1 MKKIVLMLLSVVM
14 VASLASCG
22 DNEEPT
28 PKSNNYMMLYRVI
41 MAKNTFN
48 YGNPTLKVLNPVKN
62 TTETIVLTEDM
73 DNRNNTVYSFDYAV
87 VKASI
92 ALSLTDPNDLFV
104 YYYPVMDIKR
114 EMKFEAELNLYI
126 DDAKTSLIDP
136 VKKVKV
142 TSPKVAASFIETSGA
157 LVATALV
164 SLSTRQCR
172 ESSPLN
178 TTQSISR
185 PKRRVLLYG
194 KCGLSLNNGC
204 LSDEKCLNLW
214 REERAYS
221 AGK

>member
-62 TTETIVLTEDM
+62 TTETIVLTEDV
-73 DNRNNTVYSFDYAV
+73 DNRNNTVYSLDYAV

-114 EMKFEAELNLYI
+114 EMKFEAELNLSI
-126 DDAKTSLIDP
+126 DKDKTSLVDP

-157 LVATALV
+157 LVAIAPV
-164 SLSTRQCR
+164 SLST
-172 ESSPLN
+172 
-178 TTQSISR
+178 TTMSGEQSVEYYTKHQQTKASG
-185 PKRRVLLYG
+185 VVT
-194 KCGLSLNNGC
+194 
-204 LSDEKCLNLW
+204 W
-214 REERAYS
+214 
-221 AGK
+221 

>member
-73 DNRNNTVYSFDYAV
+73 DNRNNTVYSLDYAV

-114 EMKFEAELNLYI
+114 EMKFEAELNLSI
-126 DDAKTSLIDP
+126 DKDKTSLVDP

-157 LVATALV
+157 LVAIAPV
-164 SLSTRQCR
+164 SLSTTTMSGEQSVEYYKKHQQAK
-172 ESSPLN
+172 ESGVV
-178 TTQSISR
+178 T
-185 PKRRVLLYG
+185 
-194 KCGLSLNNGC
+194 
-204 LSDEKCLNLW
+204 W
-214 REERAYS
+214 
-221 AGK
+221 

>member
-14 VASLASCG
+14 AASLTSCG

-62 TTETIVLTEDM
+62 TTETIVLTEEM
-73 DNRNNTVYSFDYAV
+73 DNRNNTVYSLDYAV

-114 EMKFEAELNLYI
+114 EMKFEAELNLSI
-126 DDAKTSLIDP
+126 DKDKTSLVDP

-157 LVATALV
+157 LVAIAPF
-164 SLSTRQCR
+164 SLST
-172 ESSPLN
+172 
-178 TTQSISR
+178 TTMSGEQSVEYYKKHQQTKASG
-185 PKRRVLLYG
+185 VVT
-194 KCGLSLNNGC
+194 
-204 LSDEKCLNLW
+204 W
-214 REERAYS
+214 
-221 AGK
+221 

>member
-73 DNRNNTVYSFDYAV
+73 DNRNNTVYSLDYAV
-87 VKASI
+87 VKALI

-114 EMKFEAELNLYI
+114 EMKFEAELNLSI
-126 DDAKTSLIDP
+126 DKDKTSLVDP

-157 LVATALV
+157 LVAIAPV
-164 SLSTRQCR
+164 SLST
-172 ESSPLN
+172 
-178 TTQSISR
+178 TTMSGEQSVEYYTKYQQTKASG
-185 PKRRVLLYG
+185 VVT
-194 KCGLSLNNGC
+194 
-204 LSDEKCLNLW
+204 W
-214 REERAYS
+214 
-221 AGK
+221 

>member
-28 PKSNNYMMLYRVI
+28 QKSNNYMMLYRVI

-73 DNRNNTVYSFDYAV
+73 DNRNNTTYSLDYAV

-114 EMKFEAELNLYI
+114 EMKFEAELNLNI
-126 DDAKTSLIDP
+126 DDAKTSLVDP

-157 LVATALV
+157 LVAIAPF
-164 SLSTRQCR
+164 SLSTTTMSGEQSAEYYKKHQQTK
-172 ESSPLN
+172 ESGVV
-178 TTQSISR
+178 T
-185 PKRRVLLYG
+185 
-194 KCGLSLNNGC
+194 
-204 LSDEKCLNLW
+204 W
-214 REERAYS
+214 
-221 AGK
+221 

>member
-14 VASLASCG
+14 AASLASCG

-73 DNRNNTVYSFDYAV
+73 DNRNNTVYSLDYAV

-114 EMKFEAELNLYI
+114 EMKFEAELNLSI
-126 DDAKTSLIDP
+126 DKDKTSLVDP

-164 SLSTRQCR
+164 SLST
-172 ESSPLN
+172 
-178 TTQSISR
+178 TTMSGEQSVEYYTKHQQTKASGVVI
-185 PKRRVLLYG
+185 
-194 KCGLSLNNGC
+194 
-204 LSDEKCLNLW
+204 W
-214 REERAYS
+214 
-221 AGK
+221 

>member
-28 PKSNNYMMLYRVI
+28 QKSNNYMMLYRVI
-41 MAKNTFN
+41 MAKNIFN

-73 DNRNNTVYSFDYAV
+73 DNRNNTTYSLDYAV

-114 EMKFEAELNLYI
+114 EMKFEAELNLNI
-126 DDAKTSLIDP
+126 DDAKTSLVDP

-157 LVATALV
+157 LVAIAPF
-164 SLSTRQCR
+164 SLST
-172 ESSPLN
+172 
-178 TTQSISR
+178 TTMSGEQSVEYYKKHQQTKASG
-185 PKRRVLLYG
+185 VVT
-194 KCGLSLNNGC
+194 
-204 LSDEKCLNLW
+204 W
-214 REERAYS
+214 
-221 AGK
+221 

>member
-14 VASLASCG
+14 VALLASCG

-73 DNRNNTVYSFDYAV
+73 DNRNNTVYSLDYAV

-114 EMKFEAELNLYI
+114 EMKFEAELNLSI
-126 DDAKTSLIDP
+126 DKDKTSLVDP

-157 LVATALV
+157 LVAIAPV
-164 SLSTRQCR
+164 SLST
-172 ESSPLN
+172 
-178 TTQSISR
+178 TTMSGEQSVEYYTKHQQTKASG
-185 PKRRVLLYG
+185 VVT
-194 KCGLSLNNGC
+194 
-204 LSDEKCLNLW
+204 W
-214 REERAYS
+214 
-221 AGK
+221 

>member
-22 DNEEPT
+22 DNEGPT

-62 TTETIVLTEDM
+62 TTETIVLTYDM

-126 DDAKTSLIDP
+126 DDAKTSLVDP

-164 SLSTRQCR
+164 SLST
-172 ESSPLN
+172 
-178 TTQSISR
+178 TTMSGEQSVEYYTKHQQTKASG
-185 PKRRVLLYG
+185 VVT
-194 KCGLSLNNGC
+194 
-204 LSDEKCLNLW
+204 W
-214 REERAYS
+214 
-221 AGK
+221 

>member
-1 MKKIVLMLLSVVM
+1 MKKIVFMLLSVVM
-14 VASLASCG
+14 AASLVSCG

-73 DNRNNTVYSFDYAV
+73 DNRNNTVYSLDYAV

-126 DDAKTSLIDP
+126 DDAKTSLVDP

-164 SLSTRQCR
+164 SLST
-172 ESSPLN
+172 
-178 TTQSISR
+178 TTMSGEQSVEYYTKHQQTKASGVVI
-185 PKRRVLLYG
+185 
-194 KCGLSLNNGC
+194 
-204 LSDEKCLNLW
+204 W
-214 REERAYS
+214 
-221 AGK
+221 

>member
-14 VASLASCG
+14 AASLTSCG

-73 DNRNNTVYSFDYAV
+73 DNRNNTAYSLDYAV

-114 EMKFEAELNLYI
+114 EMKFEAELNLNI
-126 DDAKTSLIDP
+126 DDAKTSLVDP

-157 LVATALV
+157 LVAIAPF
-164 SLSTRQCR
+164 SLST
-172 ESSPLN
+172 
-178 TTQSISR
+178 TTMSGEQSVEYYKKHQQTKASG
-185 PKRRVLLYG
+185 VVT
-194 KCGLSLNNGC
+194 
-204 LSDEKCLNLW
+204 W
-214 REERAYS
+214 
-221 AGK
+221 

>member
-14 VASLASCG
+14 AASLTSCG

-28 PKSNNYMMLYRVI
+28 PKSNNYVMLYRVI

-73 DNRNNTVYSFDYAV
+73 DNRNNTTYSLDYAV

-126 DDAKTSLIDP
+126 DDAKTSLVDP
-136 VKKVKV
+136 VKKVKF

-164 SLSTRQCR
+164 SLST
-172 ESSPLN
+172 
-178 TTQSISR
+178 TTMSGEQSVEYYTKHQQTKASGVVI
-185 PKRRVLLYG
+185 
-194 KCGLSLNNGC
+194 
-204 LSDEKCLNLW
+204 W
-214 REERAYS
+214 
-221 AGK
+221 

>member
-14 VASLASCG
+14 VVSLASCG

-73 DNRNNTVYSFDYAV
+73 DNRNNTVYSLDYAV

-114 EMKFEAELNLYI
+114 GMKFEAELNLYI

-164 SLSTRQCR
+164 SLST
-172 ESSPLN
+172 
-178 TTQSISR
+178 TTMSGEQSVEYYTKHQQTKASGVVI
-185 PKRRVLLYG
+185 
-194 KCGLSLNNGC
+194 
-204 LSDEKCLNLW
+204 W
-214 REERAYS
+214 
-221 AGK
+221 

>member
-73 DNRNNTVYSFDYAV
+73 DNRNNTVYSLDYAV

-114 EMKFEAELNLYI
+114 EMKFEAELNLNI
-126 DDAKTSLIDP
+126 DDAKTSLVDP

-157 LVATALV
+157 LVAIAPV
-164 SLSTRQCR
+164 SLSTMTMSG
-172 ESSPLN
+172 E
-178 TTQSISR
+178 QSVEYYTKHQQTKASGVVI
-185 PKRRVLLYG
+185 
-194 KCGLSLNNGC
+194 
-204 LSDEKCLNLW
+204 W
-214 REERAYS
+214 
-221 AGK
+221 

>member
-14 VASLASCG
+14 AASLASCG

-28 PKSNNYMMLYRVI
+28 PKSNNYVMLYRVI

-73 DNRNNTVYSFDYAV
+73 DNRNNTVYSLDYAV

-157 LVATALV
+157 LVAIAPV
-164 SLSTRQCR
+164 SLST
-172 ESSPLN
+172 
-178 TTQSISR
+178 TTMSGEQSVEYYKKHQQTKASG
-185 PKRRVLLYG
+185 VVT
-194 KCGLSLNNGC
+194 
-204 LSDEKCLNLW
+204 W
-214 REERAYS
+214 
-221 AGK
+221 

>member
-14 VASLASCG
+14 AASLTSCG

-28 PKSNNYMMLYRVI
+28 PKSNNYVMLYRVI

-73 DNRNNTVYSFDYAV
+73 DNRNNTTYSLDYAV

-114 EMKFEAELNLYI
+114 EMKFEAELNLNI
-126 DDAKTSLIDP
+126 DDAKTSLVDP

-157 LVATALV
+157 LVAIAPV
-164 SLSTRQCR
+164 SLSTMTMSG
-172 ESSPLN
+172 E
-178 TTQSISR
+178 QSVEYYTKHQQTKASG
-185 PKRRVLLYG
+185 VVT
-194 KCGLSLNNGC
+194 
-204 LSDEKCLNLW
+204 W
-214 REERAYS
+214 
-221 AGK
+221 

>member
-73 DNRNNTVYSFDYAV
+73 DNRNNTVYSLDYAV
-87 VKASI
+87 MKASI

-114 EMKFEAELNLYI
+114 GMKFEAELNLYI
-126 DDAKTSLIDP
+126 DDAKTSRIDP

-157 LVATALV
+157 LVAIALF
-164 SLSTRQCR
+164 SLST
-172 ESSPLN
+172 
-178 TTQSISR
+178 TTMSGEQSVEYYTKHQQTKASG
-185 PKRRVLLYG
+185 VVT
-194 KCGLSLNNGC
+194 
-204 LSDEKCLNLW
+204 W
-214 REERAYS
+214 
-221 AGK
+221 

>member
-28 PKSNNYMMLYRVI
+28 QKSNNYMMLYRVI

-73 DNRNNTVYSFDYAV
+73 DNRNNTTYSLDYAV

-114 EMKFEAELNLYI
+114 EMKFEAELDLNI
-126 DDAKTSLIDP
+126 DDAKTSLVDP

-157 LVATALV
+157 LVAIAPF
-164 SLSTRQCR
+164 SLST
-172 ESSPLN
+172 
-178 TTQSISR
+178 TTMSGEQSVEYYKKHQQTKASG
-185 PKRRVLLYG
+185 VVT
-194 KCGLSLNNGC
+194 
-204 LSDEKCLNLW
+204 W
-214 REERAYS
+214 
-221 AGK
+221 

>member
-14 VASLASCG
+14 AASLTSCG

-73 DNRNNTVYSFDYAV
+73 DNRNNTVYSLDYAV

-114 EMKFEAELNLYI
+114 EMKFEAELNLNI
-126 DDAKTSLIDP
+126 DDAKTSLVDP

-157 LVATALV
+157 LVAIAPF
-164 SLSTRQCR
+164 SLST
-172 ESSPLN
+172 
-178 TTQSISR
+178 TTMSGEQSVEYY
-185 PKRRVLLYG
+185 KRHQQTKASGVVT
-194 KCGLSLNNGC
+194 
-204 LSDEKCLNLW
+204 W
-214 REERAYS
+214 
-221 AGK
+221 

>member
-14 VASLASCG
+14 AASLTSCG

-28 PKSNNYMMLYRVI
+28 PKSNNYVMLYRVI

-73 DNRNNTVYSFDYAV
+73 DNRNNTVYSLDYAV

-114 EMKFEAELNLYI
+114 EMKFEAELNLSI
-126 DDAKTSLIDP
+126 DKDKTSLVDP

-157 LVATALV
+157 LVAIAPV
-164 SLSTRQCR
+164 SLSTMTMSG
-172 ESSPLN
+172 E
-178 TTQSISR
+178 QSVEYYTKHQQTKASG
-185 PKRRVLLYG
+185 VVT
-194 KCGLSLNNGC
+194 
-204 LSDEKCLNLW
+204 W
-214 REERAYS
+214 
-221 AGK
+221 

>member
-41 MAKNTFN
+41 MAKNTFD

-73 DNRNNTVYSFDYAV
+73 DNRNNTVYSLDYAV

-126 DDAKTSLIDP
+126 DDAKTSLVDP

-157 LVATALV
+157 LVAIAPF
-164 SLSTRQCR
+164 SLST
-172 ESSPLN
+172 
-178 TTQSISR
+178 TTMS
-185 PKRRVLLYG
+185 G
-194 KCGLSLNNGC
+194 
-204 LSDEKCLNLW
+204 
-214 REERAYS
+214 ERSVEYYTKHQQTKAS
-221 AGK
+221 GVVTW

>member
-14 VASLASCG
+14 AASLASCG

-73 DNRNNTVYSFDYAV
+73 DNRNNTVYSLDYAV

-104 YYYPVMDIKR
+104 YCYPVMDIKR
-114 EMKFEAELNLYI
+114 EMKFEAELNLSI
-126 DDAKTSLIDP
+126 DKDKTSLVDP

-157 LVATALV
+157 LVAIAPV
-164 SLSTRQCR
+164 SLST
-172 ESSPLN
+172 
-178 TTQSISR
+178 TTMSGEQSVEYYTKHQQTKASG
-185 PKRRVLLYG
+185 VVT
-194 KCGLSLNNGC
+194 
-204 LSDEKCLNLW
+204 W
-214 REERAYS
+214 
-221 AGK
+221 

>member
-73 DNRNNTVYSFDYAV
+73 DNRNNTVYSLDYAV

-114 EMKFEAELNLYI
+114 EMKFEAELNLNI
-126 DDAKTSLIDP
+126 DDAKTSLVDP

-157 LVATALV
+157 LVAIAPV
-164 SLSTRQCR
+164 SLST
-172 ESSPLN
+172 
-178 TTQSISR
+178 TTMSGEQSVEYYKKHQQTKASGVVI
-185 PKRRVLLYG
+185 
-194 KCGLSLNNGC
+194 
-204 LSDEKCLNLW
+204 W
-214 REERAYS
+214 
-221 AGK
+221 

>member
-73 DNRNNTVYSFDYAV
+73 DNRNNTVYSLDYAV

-114 EMKFEAELNLYI
+114 EMKFEAELNLNI
-126 DDAKTSLIDP
+126 DDAKTSLVDP

-157 LVATALV
+157 LVAIAPF
-164 SLSTRQCR
+164 SLSTTKMSG
-172 ESSPLN
+172 E
-178 TTQSISR
+178 QSVEYYKKHQQTKASG
-185 PKRRVLLYG
+185 VVT
-194 KCGLSLNNGC
+194 
-204 LSDEKCLNLW
+204 W
-214 REERAYS
+214 
-221 AGK
+221 

>member
-41 MAKNTFN
+41 MAKNTFD

-73 DNRNNTVYSFDYAV
+73 DNRNNTVYSLDYAV

-126 DDAKTSLIDP
+126 DDAKTSLVDP

-157 LVATALV
+157 LVAIAPV
-164 SLSTRQCR
+164 SLST
-172 ESSPLN
+172 
-178 TTQSISR
+178 TTMSGEQSVEYYTKHQQTKASG
-185 PKRRVLLYG
+185 VVT
-194 KCGLSLNNGC
+194 
-204 LSDEKCLNLW
+204 W
-214 REERAYS
+214 
-221 AGK
+221 

>member
-41 MAKNTFN
+41 MAKNTFD

-73 DNRNNTVYSFDYAV
+73 DNRNNTVYSLDYAV

-126 DDAKTSLIDP
+126 DDAKTSLVDP

-157 LVATALV
+157 LVAIAPV
-164 SLSTRQCR
+164 SLST
-172 ESSPLN
+172 
-178 TTQSISR
+178 TTMS
-185 PKRRVLLYG
+185 G
-194 KCGLSLNNGC
+194 
-204 LSDEKCLNLW
+204 
-214 REERAYS
+214 ERSVEYYKKHQQTKAS
-221 AGK
+221 GVVTW

>member
-14 VASLASCG
+14 VASLASCR

-73 DNRNNTVYSFDYAV
+73 DNRNNTVYSLDYAV

-114 EMKFEAELNLYI
+114 EMKFEAELNLSI
-126 DDAKTSLIDP
+126 DKDKTSLVDP

-157 LVATALV
+157 LVAIAPV
-164 SLSTRQCR
+164 SLST
-172 ESSPLN
+172 
-178 TTQSISR
+178 TTMSGEQSVEYYTKHQQTKASG
-185 PKRRVLLYG
+185 VVT
-194 KCGLSLNNGC
+194 
-204 LSDEKCLNLW
+204 W
-214 REERAYS
+214 
-221 AGK
+221 

>member
-41 MAKNTFN
+41 MAKNTFD

-73 DNRNNTVYSFDYAV
+73 DNRNNTVYSLDYAV

-114 EMKFEAELNLYI
+114 EIKFEAELNLNI
-126 DDAKTSLIDP
+126 DKAKTSLVDP

-157 LVATALV
+157 LVAIAPV
-164 SLSTRQCR
+164 SLA
-172 ESSPLN
+172 
-178 TTQSISR
+178 TTTMSGEQSVEYYTKHQQTKASG
-185 PKRRVLLYG
+185 VVT
-194 KCGLSLNNGC
+194 
-204 LSDEKCLNLW
+204 W
-214 REERAYS
+214 
-221 AGK
+221 

>member
-73 DNRNNTVYSFDYAV
+73 DNRNNTVYSLDYAV

-114 EMKFEAELNLYI
+114 EMKFEAELNLNI
-126 DDAKTSLIDP
+126 DDAKTSLVDP

-157 LVATALV
+157 LVAIAPV
-164 SLSTRQCR
+164 SLSTMTMSG
-172 ESSPLN
+172 E
-178 TTQSISR
+178 QSVEYYTKHQQTKASG
-185 PKRRVLLYG
+185 VVT
-194 KCGLSLNNGC
+194 
-204 LSDEKCLNLW
+204 W
-214 REERAYS
+214 
-221 AGK
+221 

>member
-14 VASLASCG
+14 AASLTSCG

-73 DNRNNTVYSFDYAV
+73 DNRNNTVYSLDYAV

-114 EMKFEAELNLYI
+114 EMKFEAELNLNI
-126 DDAKTSLIDP
+126 DDAKTSLVDP

-157 LVATALV
+157 LVAIAPF
-164 SLSTRQCR
+164 SLST
-172 ESSPLN
+172 
-178 TTQSISR
+178 TTMSGEQSVEYYTKHQQTKASG
-185 PKRRVLLYG
+185 VVT
-194 KCGLSLNNGC
+194 
-204 LSDEKCLNLW
+204 W
-214 REERAYS
+214 
-221 AGK
+221 

>member
-73 DNRNNTVYSFDYAV
+73 DNRNNTVYSLDYAV

-114 EMKFEAELNLYI
+114 EMKFEAELNLSI
-126 DDAKTSLIDP
+126 DKDKTSLVDP

-157 LVATALV
+157 LVAIAPF
-164 SLSTRQCR
+164 SLSTTTMSGEQSVEYYKKHQQTQ
-172 ESSPLN
+172 ESGVV
-178 TTQSISR
+178 T
-185 PKRRVLLYG
+185 
-194 KCGLSLNNGC
+194 
-204 LSDEKCLNLW
+204 W
-214 REERAYS
+214 
-221 AGK
+221 

>member
-41 MAKNTFN
+41 MAKNTFD

-73 DNRNNTVYSFDYAV
+73 DNRNNTVYSLDYAV

-114 EMKFEAELNLYI
+114 EMKFEAELNLNI
-126 DDAKTSLIDP
+126 DKAKTSLVDP

-157 LVATALV
+157 LVAIALV
-164 SLSTRQCR
+164 SLST
-172 ESSPLN
+172 
-178 TTQSISR
+178 TTMSGEQSVEYYTKHQQTKASGVVI
-185 PKRRVLLYG
+185 
-194 KCGLSLNNGC
+194 
-204 LSDEKCLNLW
+204 W
-214 REERAYS
+214 
-221 AGK
+221 

>member
-73 DNRNNTVYSFDYAV
+73 DNRNNTVYSLDYAV

-126 DDAKTSLIDP
+126 DDAKTSLVDP

-157 LVATALV
+157 LVAIAPV
-164 SLSTRQCR
+164 SLST
-172 ESSPLN
+172 
-178 TTQSISR
+178 TTMS
-185 PKRRVLLYG
+185 G
-194 KCGLSLNNGC
+194 
-204 LSDEKCLNLW
+204 
-214 REERAYS
+214 ERSVEYYKKHQQTKAS
-221 AGK
+221 GVVTW

>member
-41 MAKNTFN
+41 MAKNTFD

-73 DNRNNTVYSFDYAV
+73 DNRNNTVYSLDYAV

-114 EMKFEAELNLYI
+114 EMKFEAELNLSI
-126 DDAKTSLIDP
+126 DKDKTSLVDP

-142 TSPKVAASFIETSGA
+142 TSPKVAASFIETSGV
-157 LVATALV
+157 LVAIAPV
-164 SLSTRQCR
+164 SLST
-172 ESSPLN
+172 
-178 TTQSISR
+178 TTMSGEQSVEYYTKHQQTKASG
-185 PKRRVLLYG
+185 VVT
-194 KCGLSLNNGC
+194 
-204 LSDEKCLNLW
+204 W
-214 REERAYS
+214 
-221 AGK
+221 

>member
-14 VASLASCG
+14 VVSLASCG

-73 DNRNNTVYSFDYAV
+73 DNRNNTVYSLDYAV

-114 EMKFEAELNLYI
+114 EMKFEAELNLSI
-126 DDAKTSLIDP
+126 DKDKTSLVDP

-157 LVATALV
+157 LVAIAPF
-164 SLSTRQCR
+164 SLST
-172 ESSPLN
+172 
-178 TTQSISR
+178 TTMSGEPSVEYYKKHQQTKASG
-185 PKRRVLLYG
+185 VVT
-194 KCGLSLNNGC
+194 
-204 LSDEKCLNLW
+204 W
-214 REERAYS
+214 
-221 AGK
+221 

>member
-14 VASLASCG
+14 VVSLASCG

-73 DNRNNTVYSFDYAV
+73 DNCNNTVYSFDYAV

-114 EMKFEAELNLYI
+114 GMKFEAELNLYI

-157 LVATALV
+157 LVAIAPV
-164 SLSTRQCR
+164 SLST
-172 ESSPLN
+172 
-178 TTQSISR
+178 TTMSGEQSVEYYKKHQQTKASG
-185 PKRRVLLYG
+185 VVT
-194 KCGLSLNNGC
+194 
-204 LSDEKCLNLW
+204 W
-214 REERAYS
+214 
-221 AGK
+221 